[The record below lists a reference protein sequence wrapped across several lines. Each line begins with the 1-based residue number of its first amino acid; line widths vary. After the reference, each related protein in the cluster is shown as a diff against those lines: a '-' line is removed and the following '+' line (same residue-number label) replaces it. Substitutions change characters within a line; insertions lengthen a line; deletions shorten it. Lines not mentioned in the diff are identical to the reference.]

1 VNPAFFPTV
10 DTWQVPRKAL
20 VASLREMARDGIC
33 GNEGIALWLGTRDSG
48 IVTITHVVC
57 LRGDDVARD
66 PDYLNVG
73 SATLNEVGDV
83 AIGHGVT
90 FVGQIHSHGPQFGV
104 DLSPTD
110 RRFGV
115 AVPYFLSLV
124 APDYAL
130 RTGISLEDC
139 GVHVF
144 EPSNGFRRL
153 TRDEITERLALV
165 EDAEITEIVVNSA
178 RS

>member
-1 VNPAFFPTV
+1 MNPKFFPAV
-10 DTWQVPRKAL
+10 DTWRVPREAL
-20 VASLREMARDGIC
+20 EASVREMARDGIH
-33 GNEGIALWLGTRDSG
+33 GNEGIALWLGTREG
-48 IVTITHVVC
+48 GVVTITHVVC
-57 LRGDDVARD
+57 VRGQDVVREPA
-66 PDYLNVG
+66 YLSVG

-83 AIGHGVT
+83 AIEHGVT
-90 FVGQIHSHGPQFGV
+90 FVGQIHSHGPRFGV

-130 RTGISLEDC
+130 RTHISLDAC

-144 EPSNGFRRL
+144 EPANGFRRL
-153 TRDEITERLALV
+153 GGHEITERLAVV
-165 EDAEITEIVVNSA
+165 EDTEVTEITVGQPTP
-178 RS
+178 